1 MQDPG
6 YKIQGL
12 GDLES
17 WILDTGCWMLEVR
30 GLPAFGGSDVG
41 CRMAEDRGQRI
52 DVGGRMSEVGWQRTA
67 KT

>member
-17 WILDTGCWMLEVR
+17 WILEVR

-41 CRMAEDRGQRI
+41 WQRTE
-52 DVGGRMSEVGWQRTA
+52 VGGRMSEVGKQGQLRHKDTRA
-67 KT
+67 NGPTG

>member
-17 WILDTGCWMLEVR
+17 WILDSRYWMLVAGYLIID
-30 GLPAFGGSDVG
+30 GLKAQS
-41 CRMAEDRGQRI
+41 
-52 DVGGRMSEVGWQRTA
+52 
-67 KT
+67 

>member
-17 WILDTGCWMLEVR
+17 WILGSGFSILDTCPSAW
-30 GLPAFGGSDVG
+30 GG
-41 CRMAEDRGQRI
+41 
-52 DVGGRMSEVGWQRTA
+52 
-67 KT
+67 